1 MKGRSAQKGGWD
13 CYASVSVSQRPIVPW
28 ALWAV
33 QLFYGRTPTHTKS
46 MGRGFANPSL
56 VCTLTGVKQT
66 GDILEQ
72 VKPISYVNENVS
84 ERMIMDNRSSKRST
98 SVSFPDQCS
107 FQHLSWNNL
116 RWVDE
121 LDTKVDGDIW
131 EKVESLGRATMEVGT
146 TRDSEVLEMDV
157 MCQTWSWHG
166 KHWVQGWKL
175 ILSLF
180 VILYKSFIH
189 CHLHQDQSNQ
199 CEEQCIS
206 TLL

>member
-1 MKGRSAQKGGWD
+1 MGVVGSP
-13 CYASVSVSQRPIVPW
+13 VVPW
-28 ALWAV
+28 ALCVV
-33 QLFYGRTPTHTKS
+33 QLFYGRTPKHTKA

-56 VCTLTGVKQT
+56 VCTFPPVKQT
-66 GDILEQ
+66 GDRLEQ

-157 MCQTWSWHG
+157 MCHTRG
-166 KHWVQGWKL
+166 
-175 ILSLF
+175 
-180 VILYKSFIH
+180 
-189 CHLHQDQSNQ
+189 
-199 CEEQCIS
+199 
-206 TLL
+206 

>member
-1 MKGRSAQKGGWD
+1 
-13 CYASVSVSQRPIVPW
+13 
-28 ALWAV
+28 
-33 QLFYGRTPTHTKS
+33 

-157 MCQTWSWHG
+157 MCRRRS
-166 KHWVQGWKL
+166 
-175 ILSLF
+175 
-180 VILYKSFIH
+180 
-189 CHLHQDQSNQ
+189 
-199 CEEQCIS
+199 
-206 TLL
+206 

>member
-1 MKGRSAQKGGWD
+1 MGVVGS
-13 CYASVSVSQRPIVPW
+13 SVV
-28 ALWAV
+28 LW
-33 QLFYGRTPTHTKS
+33 TTTHTKA

-157 MCQTWSWHG
+157 MCQT
-166 KHWVQGWKL
+166 
-175 ILSLF
+175 
-180 VILYKSFIH
+180 
-189 CHLHQDQSNQ
+189 
-199 CEEQCIS
+199 
-206 TLL
+206 

>member
-1 MKGRSAQKGGWD
+1 M
-13 CYASVSVSQRPIVPW
+13 SVSQRPIVPW

-33 QLFYGRTPTHTKS
+33 QLFYGRTPTH
-46 MGRGFANPSL
+46 ANPSL

-72 VKPISYVNENVS
+72 VKPISYVNESVS
-84 ERMIMDNRSSKRST
+84 EQMIMDNRSSKRST

-157 MCQTWSWHG
+157 MCRHSRG
-166 KHWVQGWKL
+166 
-175 ILSLF
+175 
-180 VILYKSFIH
+180 
-189 CHLHQDQSNQ
+189 
-199 CEEQCIS
+199 
-206 TLL
+206 

>member
-1 MKGRSAQKGGWD
+1 
-13 CYASVSVSQRPIVPW
+13 
-28 ALWAV
+28 
-33 QLFYGRTPTHTKS
+33 

-72 VKPISYVNENVS
+72 VKPKSYAKEKVQ
-84 ERMIMDNRSSKRST
+84 MIMDNPSSKRST
-98 SVSFPDQCS
+98 SVSFFPFQPISDQCS
-107 FQHLSWNNL
+107 FQHLSWSNL

-157 MCQTWSWHG
+157 MCHTRG
-166 KHWVQGWKL
+166 
-175 ILSLF
+175 
-180 VILYKSFIH
+180 
-189 CHLHQDQSNQ
+189 
-199 CEEQCIS
+199 
-206 TLL
+206 

>member
-1 MKGRSAQKGGWD
+1 MGVVGS
-13 CYASVSVSQRPIVPW
+13 SVV
-28 ALWAV
+28 LWA
-33 QLFYGRTPTHTKS
+33 HTKA

-157 MCQTWSWHG
+157 MCHTRG
-166 KHWVQGWKL
+166 
-175 ILSLF
+175 
-180 VILYKSFIH
+180 
-189 CHLHQDQSNQ
+189 
-199 CEEQCIS
+199 
-206 TLL
+206 

>member
-1 MKGRSAQKGGWD
+1 MGVVGSP
-13 CYASVSVSQRPIVPW
+13 VVPW
-28 ALWAV
+28 ALCVV
-33 QLFYGRTPTHTKS
+33 QLFYGRTPTHTKA

-56 VCTLTGVKQT
+56 VCSFPQVKQT
-66 GDILEQ
+66 GDRLEQ

-157 MCQTWSWHG
+157 MCHTRG
-166 KHWVQGWKL
+166 
-175 ILSLF
+175 
-180 VILYKSFIH
+180 
-189 CHLHQDQSNQ
+189 
-199 CEEQCIS
+199 
-206 TLL
+206 